1 MLKKGSIDRMRFS
14 SHRIAIISHDLFM
27 VSVAWFLAFISRYN
41 FSFAEAEWDIFIT
54 TLPVVFVVQGL
65 ALWWTRLY
73 RGLWRFA
80 SIPDLWNI
88 VRAVIVGV
96 TGVGLMLFF
105 FTRLEGIPRSILAL
119 YPVYLVLL
127 LGGPRLAYRMFKDHG
142 VVAGAATRPMR
153 QRMLLL
159 GAGRAGEMLARDM
172 TRDKQ
177 HLPVA
182 FLDDDPRLFDAKVH
196 GLPVVGKIDQM
207 SDIVKRLDID
217 VVIIAMPSAT
227 SIEMRNIVEECE
239 TLAIPFR
246 MLPKLHDV
254 VSGVS
259 ALSALREVAI
269 EDLLGREPVSLDWRG
284 IKSGLTAKVVMVTGG
299 GGSIGSEL
307 CRQIAKLQPQS
318 LILLERSEFNLY
330 RIELELIAEFPLLN
344 LHCCLGDV
352 CDSVIVESVMQRH
365 HPEIIFHAAAYKHVP
380 MLEENTRAAIKNNIL
395 GSQTIALAAD
405 KHHCS
410 TFVMISTD
418 KAVNPTN
425 VMGAS
430 KRAAEI
436 FCQSL
441 NNRSQTK
448 FITVRF
454 GNVLGSAG
462 SVVPLFKKQ
471 IEKGGPVTVT
481 HPDIKRY
488 FMIIPEACQLIMQ
501 AGVMGKGGEIFVL
514 DMGSP
519 VPVKYLAEQMIRLSG
534 KVPDEDIKIVFTG
547 LRPGEKLYEELFYE
561 YEVLSETKHSKI
573 MLANSN
579 KVDWDVIES
588 AVSIF
593 TLACSDN
600 NVERMITQLRALV
613 PGQYCIAEPEK
624 HADDSKVIELKRA

>member
-1 MLKKGSIDRMRFS
+1 MRFS
-14 SHRIAIISHDLFM
+14 YHRIAIITHDLFM
-27 VSVAWFLAFISRYN
+27 VSVAWFLAFLSRYN
-41 FSFAEAEWDIFIT
+41 FSFAEAEWNILIA
-54 TLPVVFVVQGL
+54 TLPVVLVVQGI

-88 VRAVIVGV
+88 MRAVIVGV
-96 TGVGLMLFF
+96 TAVGLVLFF
-105 FTRLEGIPRSILAL
+105 FIRLEGIPRSIFAL
-119 YPVYLVLL
+119 YPIYLVLL
-127 LGGPRLAYRMFKDHG
+127 LGGPRLAYRISKDYG
-142 VVAGAATRPMR
+142 VVAGAAVRPAR

-172 TRDKQ
+172 TRDRQ
-177 HLPVA
+177 YFPVA
-182 FLDDDPRLFDAKVH
+182 FLDDNPQLLGAKVH
-196 GLPVVGKIDQM
+196 GVPVLGKMDQI
-207 SDIVKRLDID
+207 SAIVDRLEIE
-217 VVIIAMPSAT
+217 VVIIAMPSAA
-227 SIEMRNIVEECE
+227 SVQMRNVVEECE
-239 TLAIPFR
+239 KLAIPFR
-246 MLPKLHDV
+246 ILPKLNDV
-254 VSGVS
+254 VSGGAS
-259 ALSALREVAI
+259 TLSALREVAI
-269 EDLLGREPVSLDWRG
+269 EDLLGREPVSLDWQG
-284 IKSGLTAKVVMVTGG
+284 IKRGLASKVVMITGG

-318 LILLERSEFNLY
+318 LVLFERSEFNLY
-330 RIELELIAEFPLLN
+330 RIELELQAEFPLLN

-352 CDSVIVESVMQRH
+352 CDSVVVENVMDRH
-365 HPEIIFHAAAYKHVP
+365 HPDIVFHAAAYKHVP
-380 MLEENTRAAIKNNIL
+380 MLEENIRAAIQNNIL
-395 GSQTIALAAD
+395 GSQTVALAAD
-405 KHHCS
+405 KHNCS

-441 NNRSQTK
+441 NNRSRTK

-462 SVVPLFKKQ
+462 SVVPLFRQQ
-471 IEKGGPVTVT
+471 IKNGGPVTVT
-481 HPDIKRY
+481 HPEITRY

-501 AGVMGKGGEIFVL
+501 AGVMGQGGEIFVL

-534 KVPDEDIKIVFTG
+534 KVPDEEIKIVFTG
-547 LRPGEKLYEELFYE
+547 LRPGEKLYEELFYKH
-561 YEVLSETKHSKI
+561 EVLSDTGHSKI

-579 KVDWDVIES
+579 ELDWDVIKS
-588 AVSIF
+588 AISIF

-600 NVERMITQLRALV
+600 NVERMIAQLKTLV
-613 PGQYCIAEPEK
+613 PGEYCITESDKRAN
-624 HADDSKVIELKRA
+624 DSKVVELKRA

>member
-1 MLKKGSIDRMRFS
+1 MLNYRMRFS
-14 SHRIAIISHDLFM
+14 YHRIAIIVHDLFM
-27 VSVAWFLAFISRYN
+27 VSVAWFLAFLSRYN
-41 FSFAEAEWDIFIT
+41 FSFAEAEWNIFIA
-54 TLPVVFVVQGL
+54 TLPVALVVQGI

-88 VRAVIVGV
+88 MRAVIVGV
-96 TGVGLMLFF
+96 TGIGLTLFF
-105 FTRLEGIPRSILAL
+105 FTRLEGIPRSIFAL
-119 YPVYLVLL
+119 YPVYLMLL
-127 LGGPRLAYRMFKDHG
+127 LGGPRLVYRIFKDYG
-142 VVAGAATRPMR
+142 VVAGAAIRPAR

-177 HLPVA
+177 YFPVG
-182 FLDDDPRLFDAKVH
+182 FLDDNPKLLGAKVH
-196 GLPVVGKIDQM
+196 GVSVLGKIDQIP
-207 SDIVKRLDID
+207 DIVDRLGIE

-227 SIEMRNIVEECE
+227 SVQIRNIVEECE
-239 TLAIPFR
+239 KLAIPFR
-246 MLPKLHDV
+246 ILPKLNDV
-254 VSGVS
+254 VSGIS

-269 EDLLGREPVSLDWRG
+269 EDLLGREPVSLDWQK
-284 IKSGLTAKVVMVTGG
+284 IKRGLTPKVVMITGG

-318 LILLERSEFNLY
+318 LILFERSELNLY
-330 RIELELIAEFPLLN
+330 SIELELQAEFPLLN

-352 CDSVIVESVMQRH
+352 CDSVLVESVMNKH
-365 HPEIIFHAAAYKHVP
+365 HPDVVFHAAAYKHVP
-380 MLEENTRAAIKNNIL
+380 MLEENTRAAIQNNIL

-405 KHHCS
+405 KHKCS

-441 NNRSQTK
+441 NNRSRTK

-462 SVVPLFKKQ
+462 SVVPLFKQQ
-471 IEKGGPVTVT
+471 IKNGGPVTVT
-481 HPDIKRY
+481 HPEITRY

-501 AGVMGKGGEIFVL
+501 AGVMGQGGEIFVL
-514 DMGSP
+514 NMGSP
-519 VPVKYLAEQMIRLSG
+519 IPVKYLAEQMIRLSG
-534 KVPDEDIKIVFTG
+534 KVPDDEIKIVFTG
-547 LRPGEKLYEELFYE
+547 LRPGEKLYEELFYKH
-561 YEVLSETKHSKI
+561 EVLSDTGHSKI
-573 MLANSN
+573 MLAKSN
-579 KVDWDVIES
+579 DVDWDVIKS
-588 AVSIF
+588 AVSVF

-600 NVERMITQLRALV
+600 NVERMIAQLKILV
-613 PGQYCIAEPEK
+613 PGEYCITKSDKRAN
-624 HADDSKVIELKRA
+624 DSKVVELKRA

>member
-1 MLKKGSIDRMRFS
+1 MRFS
-14 SHRIAIISHDLFM
+14 YHRIAIITHDLFM
-27 VSVAWFLAFISRYN
+27 VSVAWFLAFMSRYN
-41 FSFAEAEWDIFIT
+41 FSLAEAEWNIFIA
-54 TLPVVFVVQGL
+54 TLPAVLVVQGI

-96 TGVGLMLFF
+96 TGVGLVLFF
-105 FTRLEGIPRSILAL
+105 FTRLEGIPRSIFAL
-119 YPVYLVLL
+119 YPIYLVLL

-142 VVAGAATRPMR
+142 VVAGAAIRPVR

-172 TRDKQ
+172 ARDKQ
-177 HLPVA
+177 YLPVG
-182 FLDDDPRLFDAKVH
+182 FLDDNPRLFDAKVH
-196 GLPVVGKIDQM
+196 GLPVIGKIDQV
-207 SDIVKRLDID
+207 SDIVGRLDID

-239 TLAIPFR
+239 KLAIPFR

-259 ALSALREVAI
+259 AVSTLRDVAI
-269 EDLLGREPVSLDWRG
+269 EDLLGREPVSLDWQG
-284 IKSGLTAKVVMVTGG
+284 IKRGLTAKVVMVTGG

-318 LILLERSEFNLY
+318 LILFERSEFNLY
-330 RIELELIAEFPLLN
+330 NIELELQAEFPLLN
-344 LHCCLGDV
+344 LHCCLGDI
-352 CDSVIVESVMQRH
+352 CDPVLVESVMNQH

-380 MLEENTRAAIKNNIL
+380 MLEENTRAAIQNNII

-405 KHHCS
+405 KHKCS

-441 NNRSQTK
+441 SHRSRTK

-462 SVVPLFKKQ
+462 SVVPLFRKQ
-471 IEKGGPVTVT
+471 IRNGGPVTVT
-481 HPDIKRY
+481 HPEIKRY

-501 AGVMGKGGEIFVL
+501 AAVMGKGGEIFVL
-514 DMGSP
+514 DMGPP

-534 KVPDEDIKIVFTG
+534 KVPDDEIKIVFTG

-561 YEVLSETKHSKI
+561 HEILSETGHSKI

-579 KVDWDVIES
+579 KVDWDVIEN
-588 AVSIF
+588 AVSVF
-593 TLACSDN
+593 ALACSDN
-600 NVERMITQLRALV
+600 NVERMIAQLRVLV
-613 PGQYCIAEPEK
+613 PGKYGITEPDNPV
-624 HADDSKVIELKRA
+624 ADSKVVALKRA